1 MKYSININYPF
12 ETMEANRKRMSAWP
26 KYKYADR
33 VPVQFCLEPRYYT
46 PIFKLE
52 YNEIFKDPETQF
64 GLLLEFAKYQIEHI
78 PSDSFCQEP
87 TVWVHPYFDN
97 VAGASAC
104 GGNVQWPYDQTPQAY
119 PPSIAT
125 MDQMDAFEMP
135 ELDAGLFG
143 TKIEWWH
150 IFNDLTKEA
159 EVTFNGKPGRV
170 MVSPLS
176 INHLGPFMIA
186 IDLVG
191 MDFYWWILEEPE
203 RCHRFLGKLATYLSE
218 AELNVR
224 KIDPRPRPSYM
235 IAEDSSTVMSAEA
248 FKEFTIPYTKVMY
261 DRCGTGAGIAL
272 GRGMHMCGPST
283 HLHELLIDDL
293 KITSFDIF
301 GYQVPPETVAK
312 NMGGKT
318 LLWGNINP
326 MLMLNG
332 TREEV
337 KKAAMEALEAI
348 APCGGF
354 LLGDGANVCPHTP
367 LENLAALTEASIEYS
382 KINCDLFSNLL

>member
-1 MKYSININYPF
+1 MKYSVSIDYPL
-12 ETMEANRKRMSAWP
+12 EVMEANKKRMSCWP
-26 KYKYADR
+26 SYKYADR
-33 VPVQFCLEPRYYT
+33 VPVQFCLEPRYFT
-46 PIFKLE
+46 PIFDLE

-64 GLLLEFAKYQIEHI
+64 RLLLEFAKYQIENI
-78 PSDSFCQEP
+78 PSDGFCQEP

-104 GGNVQWPYDQTPQAY
+104 GGNIQWPYNQTPQTY
-119 PPSIAT
+119 PPSILT
-125 MDQMDAFEMP
+125 MDQMDAWQAP

-150 IFNDLTKEA
+150 IFNELAKET
-159 EVTFNGKPGRV
+159 EVTFNGKPGCV
-170 MVSPLS
+170 KVSPLS
-176 INHLGPFMIA
+176 INHLGPFMVA

-191 MDFYWWILEEPE
+191 MDFYWWILEEKE
-203 RCHRFLGKLATYLSE
+203 RCHKFLAKLAAYLSD

-248 FKEFTIPYTKVMY
+248 FVEHTIPYTKIMY

-283 HLHELLIDDL
+283 HLHDALINDL

-301 GYQVPPETVAK
+301 GYQVPPETVAR

-318 LLWGNINP
+318 LLWGNISP

-332 TREEV
+332 KREEV

-354 LLGDGANVCPHTP
+354 LLGDGANVCPGTP
-367 LENLAALTEASIEYS
+367 LENLAALTEASVEYS
-382 KINCDLFSNLL
+382 QINGDLFLN